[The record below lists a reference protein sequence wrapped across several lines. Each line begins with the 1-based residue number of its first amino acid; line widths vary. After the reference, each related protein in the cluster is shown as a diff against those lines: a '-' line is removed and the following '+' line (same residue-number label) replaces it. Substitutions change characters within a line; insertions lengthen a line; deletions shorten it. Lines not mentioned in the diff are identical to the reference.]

1 MECLIVGNSRDHF
14 QYLAHLV
21 GSRWES
27 KSAHFV
33 STVPS
38 SVDDINEFIADGDDD
53 TEKVLILLRH
63 SATELSGDRRF
74 FDRVASESTEEF
86 AYCNLRDVID
96 THWRRS
102 KIRTLYVWNFSC
114 RSQNADVDCSL
125 RNLNEQCD
133 NESNSIFKRKGVQM
147 RSLIH
152 KGETYITNSLIF
164 DVFRH
169 LELGNI
175 LDDGD
180 ENEYSNVKH
189 FY

>member
-1 MECLIVGNSRDHF
+1 MKFLTV
-14 QYLAHLV
+14 
-21 GSRWES
+21 S
-27 KSAHFV
+27 KADNICIIFV
-33 STVPS
+33 
-38 SVDDINEFIADGDDD
+38 
-53 TEKVLILLRH
+53 
-63 SATELSGDRRF
+63 
-74 FDRVASESTEEF
+74 
-86 AYCNLRDVID
+86 YCNLRNVID
-96 THWRRS
+96 TYWRRS
-102 KIRTLYVWNFSC
+102 KIRTLYVWNFCC